1 MPLVFRRTTRNQNTP
16 QDEIYCSNKVEDK
29 DASPS
34 HTDCPNRIRTWRK
47 RIFLCSST
55 FPRSHGS
62 SEYPKRFHH
71 DRTWCS
77 INGTLGLCERGN
89 EKAPSEKRETIRKIR
104 FRSTGQKRRVTT
116 ERQSRVW
123 PMPIETASTP
133 ANELRDMYCVVVF
146 CPC

>member
-1 MPLVFRRTTRNQNTP
+1 MKNKISEKDKKDWEDFITKK
-16 QDEIYCSNKVEDK
+16 DKVEDK

-34 HTDCPNRIRTWRK
+34 HTDCPNRIQTWRK
-47 RIFLCSST
+47 RIFLCSGT

-71 DRTWCS
+71 ERTWCS
-77 INGTLGLCERGN
+77 TSGTLGLCERGN
-89 EKAPSEKRETIRKIR
+89 EKAPNEKRVKIRIIR

-123 PMPIETASTP
+123 PMPIENASKPTK
-133 ANELRDMYCVVVF
+133 ATSRYVF
-146 CPC
+146 CGD